1 MQKFSTYFFNYFSEY
16 FKEKKEAKNALNSFL
31 KTTYFQNIFSPKFAN
46 ILLKLGRLF

>member
-16 FKEKKEAKNALNSFL
+16 LKKKKAKNALNSFL
-31 KTTYFQNIFSPKFAN
+31 KLTYFQNIFGPKFAN